1 MSCLILHKIIHEP
14 PSHHHLFLE
23 VGLTAPL
30 LGLAGS
36 VLYLA
41 PLCIAPWTSP
51 AQRMQ
56 STGHRGKKRLRV
68 QTIKLHQLAVSAQ
81 GDF

>member
-23 VGLTAPL
+23 AGLTAAL
-30 LGLAGS
+30 LDLAGNM
-36 VLYLA
+36 LYLA
-41 PLCIAPWTSP
+41 PLCITPWTTP
-51 AQRMQ
+51 AQRME
-56 STGHRGKKRLRV
+56 STGHQGEKRLRV
-68 QTIKLHQLAVSAQ
+68 QTIKPYQLAMSAQ